1 MECSKYGIG
10 SCRKGKN
17 LVGLFIVVHYIYIK
31 SLGRWIVYLLKIRR
45 QKLKLFKLLSREEGI
60 AYKGAYVHILVNG
73 VCYAVYCNNL
83 LKFLYAR

>member
-1 MECSKYGIG
+1 
-10 SCRKGKN
+10 
-17 LVGLFIVVHYIYIK
+17 
-31 SLGRWIVYLLKIRR
+31 VYLLKIRW

-60 AYKGAYVHILVNG
+60 AYKGAHFHILVNG